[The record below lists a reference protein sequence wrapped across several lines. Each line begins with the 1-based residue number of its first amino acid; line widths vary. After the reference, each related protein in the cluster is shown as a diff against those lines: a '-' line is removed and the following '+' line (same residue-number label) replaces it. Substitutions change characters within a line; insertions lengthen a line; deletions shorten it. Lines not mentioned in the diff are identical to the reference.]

1 MFVDSAVYVDGCRT
15 TPATLGEVRQVCR
28 EPGKFAWVA
37 LREPT
42 EEEFLSTAGE
52 FGLDKLAVE
61 DATKPHQGP
70 KFQRYGDCFFVVL
83 KSARYAKDAG
93 RIEFGEVHAF
103 VRADL
108 IVTVLYGE
116 EDRMLDGIRER
127 IEGEPERLRRGPAAI
142 LYEVMNRVIEGY
154 APVLDGLEN
163 DLDEV
168 EAEVFGGNSGSS
180 RRIHELSREV
190 VRFHQ
195 ATKPLAGSLE
205 RLVESGAMDDLGP
218 EAREH
223 LNYIRDRVLRVTQQS
238 RASEI
243 CSPASS
249 AST

>member
-42 EEEFLSTAGE
+42 EEEFLTTAGE

-108 IVTVLYGE
+108 IVRSSTA
-116 EDRMLDGIRER
+116 
-127 IEGEPERLRRGPAAI
+127 RR
-142 LYEVMNRVIEGY
+142 
-154 APVLDGLEN
+154 
-163 DLDEV
+163 
-168 EAEVFGGNSGSS
+168 
-180 RRIHELSREV
+180 
-190 VRFHQ
+190 
-195 ATKPLAGSLE
+195 T
-205 RLVESGAMDDLGP
+205 
-218 EAREH
+218 AR
-223 LNYIRDRVLRVTQQS
+223 
-238 RASEI
+238 
-243 CSPASS
+243 
-249 AST
+249 